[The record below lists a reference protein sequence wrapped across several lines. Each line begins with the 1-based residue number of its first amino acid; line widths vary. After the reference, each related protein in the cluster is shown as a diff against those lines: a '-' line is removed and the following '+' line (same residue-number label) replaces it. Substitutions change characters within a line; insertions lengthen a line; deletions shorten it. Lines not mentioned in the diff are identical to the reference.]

1 MGRQVRCAYSRD
13 QDSLTAQQ
21 NSASMVFTE
30 TKLSGAFLIDIDR
43 KEDVRGFFA
52 RVFCID
58 EFRAHGLNP
67 TVAQCS
73 ISFNPRKAT
82 LRGMHW
88 QVEPKA
94 EAKLIR
100 CTRGAIFDVIVDL
113 RFNSPTRLQ
122 HVALELTQENRR
134 MLYIPGEFAH
144 GFQTL
149 ADDAEVF
156 YQMTESFTPEYAR
169 GARWNDPAFRVA
181 WPLPDPI
188 ISERDRSW
196 PDFQ

>member
-1 MGRQVRCAYSRD
+1 
-13 QDSLTAQQ
+13 
-21 NSASMVFTE
+21 MVFTE